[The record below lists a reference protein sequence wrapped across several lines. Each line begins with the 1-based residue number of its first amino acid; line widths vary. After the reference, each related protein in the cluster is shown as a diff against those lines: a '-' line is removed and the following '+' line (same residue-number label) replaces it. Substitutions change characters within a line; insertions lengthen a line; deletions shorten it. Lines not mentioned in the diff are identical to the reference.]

1 MCGLKLELCFAAIA
15 CSACCLAETSYAQ
28 MRQPD
33 VRHCVQQPCVPEV
46 YPAPGGPVTAAPGRP
61 SEEPQPEQP
70 MYAAPAP
77 PAMYVAPAPSGER
90 VGETRSF
97 GLPEITFTL
106 PSLSFSTPGI
116 RIQGFRRGVRDSHMR
131 LDSAYAP
138 QTASQ
143 PAVYGQLMGATVGQA
158 HAAAPMSASAG
169 APRDPDSAGAA
180 TRQDREEEPAFPAT
194 APPPAPGSYR
204 DRCSQI
210 EGTATEL
217 YSAQQELQQL
227 RLQLELL
234 QRQIETRQ
242 QELNSQ
248 ASQLSHPAAPQ
259 HIQQAAAESFQ
270 TAPQQPAPHPML
282 LQEQARQLQPETQRI
297 LEEQKQREAA
307 ETAFETYEQK
317 NPRPKGWKR
326 MLPTGLFP

>member
-1 MCGLKLELCFAAIA
+1 MCGLKPEYCFAAIV
-15 CSACCLAETSYAQ
+15 CSACFLGEMSHAQ
-28 MRQPD
+28 TRQSNM
-33 VRHCVQQPCVPEV
+33 RHCVQQPCVPEV
-46 YPAPGGPVTAAPGRP
+46 YPAPGEPVTAAPGRP
-61 SEEPQPEQP
+61 QEEPQADQP

-77 PAMYVAPAPSGER
+77 PAMYVAPSPSGER

-138 QTASQ
+138 QTAGQ
-143 PAVYGQLMGATVGQA
+143 PAVYGQLMGATVGQV

-169 APRDPDSAGAA
+169 GPRDPDSAGAA
-180 TRQDREEEPAFPAT
+180 TRQDRDEEPASPAT
-194 APPPAPGSYR
+194 APPRAPGYYR
-204 DRCSQI
+204 DPCSHV
-210 EGTATEL
+210 EGAASEL

-234 QRQIETRQ
+234 QRQIESRQ

-248 ASQLSHPAAPQ
+248 ANQSSQPPAPQ
-259 HIQQAAAESFQ
+259 HIQQAAAHSFH
-270 TAPQQPAPHPML
+270 TGPQQPAPHPMM
-282 LQEQARQLQPETQRI
+282 LQEQARQLPPETQRI
-297 LEEQKQREAA
+297 LEAQKQREAA
-307 ETAFETYEQK
+307 EAAFESYEQK
-317 NPRPKGWKR
+317 NPAPKGWKR